1 MARSGRAPAINGV
14 LQRSGLSD
22 CLPDFLSIGGSSRH
36 RVETV
41 RSNRG
46 IWGWAVSRHYLLRVE
61 CRLRISSHDGASAPL
76 CRRLAPERHFPFHHP
91 RVVLPHESPVTL

>member
-1 MARSGRAPAINGV
+1 MARSWGAPAINGV

-22 CLPDFLSIGGSSRH
+22 CLADFLSIGGSGRH
-36 RVETV
+36 RVEPV
-41 RSNRG
+41 RANRG
-46 IWGWAVSRHYLLRVE
+46 IGGRVVSRHYLLRIE

-76 CRRLAPERHFPFHHP
+76 CRRLAPEWHFPFHHP